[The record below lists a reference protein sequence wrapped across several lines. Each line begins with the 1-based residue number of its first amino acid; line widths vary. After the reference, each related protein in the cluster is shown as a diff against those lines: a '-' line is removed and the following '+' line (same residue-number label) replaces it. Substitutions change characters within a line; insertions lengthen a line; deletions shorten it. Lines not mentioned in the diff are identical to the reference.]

1 MYLGGSIFIHAYGA
15 YFGVM
20 VGLIASFRNYDT
32 TAEKQG
38 TNSTT
43 DVFSLLGP
51 SVCHQ
56 VSILI
61 IAVDRFNIALALL
74 AEFQRSFCDSGR
86 SPQVKNIS

>member
-43 DVFSLLGP
+43 DVFSLLGK
-51 SVCHQ
+51 
-56 VSILI
+56 
-61 IAVDRFNIALALL
+61 A
-74 AEFQRSFCDSGR
+74 
-86 SPQVKNIS
+86 